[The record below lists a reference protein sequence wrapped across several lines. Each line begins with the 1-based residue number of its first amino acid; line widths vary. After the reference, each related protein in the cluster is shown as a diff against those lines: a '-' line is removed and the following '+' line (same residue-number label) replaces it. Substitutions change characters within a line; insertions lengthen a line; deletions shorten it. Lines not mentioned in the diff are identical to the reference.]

1 MKTINF
7 YKKDKLIFS
16 VYAESL
22 EDVLKSPLSYFPNY
36 TQDVIIT
43 DISYQYPIYK
53 DDTLREMT
61 REEKVRAGI
70 EVQLEDGEIIKDKKI
85 ITVPKPQGNPKYLS
99 WNKEKGLWLLDNE
112 REYQD
117 YMALIDDLKEKS
129 LDYGFDYKV
138 DGKEHRQRCRFKDIT
153 LLASNVTF
161 MLAEKIIKGKEKP
174 ITWYFKDNF
183 GIELDLEKSLVL
195 ASFGKTFT
203 QSVYDTEHYFKTK
216 VNPKELTKV
225 EFESKRKEIHS
236 KLATS

>member
-22 EDVLKSPLSYFPNY
+22 EDVLKSPLSYFPAY
-36 TQDVIIT
+36 TTDVIIT
-43 DISYQYPIYK
+43 DVSYQYPIYK
-53 DDTLREMT
+53 DDILREMT

-70 EVQLEDGEIIKDKKI
+70 DVTLEDGEIIKDKKI

-117 YMALIDDLKEKS
+117 YMALIDDLKAKS
-129 LDYGFDYKV
+129 LAYGFDYKV
-138 DGKEHRQRCRFKDIT
+138 DGKEYRQKC
-153 LLASNVTF
+153 
-161 MLAEKIIKGKEKP
+161 AEKTLFGKEKP
-174 ITWYFKDNF
+174 ITWYFEDNF
-183 GIELDLEKSLVL
+183 GLELNLEKSLIL
-195 ASFGKTFT
+195 ASYGKTFT
-203 QSVYDTEHYFKTK
+203 QSVYDTEHHFKTK
-216 VNPKELTKV
+216 VNPKEVSKA

-236 KLATS
+236 NLAKG

>member
-7 YKKDKLIFS
+7 YKKEKLIFS

-36 TQDVIIT
+36 TADVIIT
-43 DISYQYPIYK
+43 DVSYQYPIYK

-61 REEKVRAGI
+61 KEEKVRANI
-70 EVQLEDGEIIKDKKI
+70 DVQLDDGEIIEGTKI
-85 ITVPKPQGNPKYLS
+85 MYVPKPQGNPKYLS
-99 WNKEKGLWLLDNE
+99 WNKEKGLWVLDNE

-117 YMALIDDLKEKS
+117 YLTLIDDLKAKT

-138 DGKEHRQRCRFKDIT
+138 GDKHHRQRCRDKDI
-153 LLASNVTF
+153 AF
-161 MLAEKIIKGKEKP
+161 MVANIVALQTAKELGIDKKV
-174 ITWYFKDNF
+174 TWYFEDNV
-183 GIELDLEKSLVL
+183 GMEAGLKELGMLMLY
-195 ASFGKTFT
+195 GTTFV

-216 VNPKELTKV
+216 VNPKELTKA

>member
-36 TQDVIIT
+36 TADVIIA

-61 REEKVRAGI
+61 REEKVRSNI
-70 EVQLEDGEIIKDKKI
+70 PVQLEDGEIIKDKKLI
-85 ITVPKPQGNPKYLS
+85 VIPKPSGNPKYLS
-99 WNKEKGLWLLDNE
+99 WNREKGLWLLDNE

-117 YMALIDDLKEKS
+117 YMNLIDDLKAKS
-129 LDYGFDYKV
+129 LEYGFDYKV
-138 DGKEHRQRCRFKDIT
+138 DGKEHRQKCRDKDIT

-161 MLAEKIIKGKEKP
+161 MLAEKTVYGKENP
-174 ITWYFKDNF
+174 ITWYFYDNF
-183 GIELDLEKSLVL
+183 GLELNLEKSLEL
-195 ASFGKTFT
+195 ASYGKTFT

-216 VNPKELTKV
+216 VNPKEVTKA

-236 KLATS
+236 NLAKG